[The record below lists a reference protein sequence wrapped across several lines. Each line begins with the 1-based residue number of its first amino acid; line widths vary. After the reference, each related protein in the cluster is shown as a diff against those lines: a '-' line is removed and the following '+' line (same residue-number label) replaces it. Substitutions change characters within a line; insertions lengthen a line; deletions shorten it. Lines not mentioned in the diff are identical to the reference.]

1 MAAQGSSRV
10 PQDISENVRAVLGKG
25 VKVGMK
31 KLIKVQTGS
40 KEETKVLALSQ
51 SRAFILSAKV
61 PSKLHIEA
69 EDKRNIFKPIEAED
83 AEHIIGHIGVSLKRT
98 FPDIPR
104 PLHTLLPSLLIE
116 PAERMKNVQRA
127 VDAMG
132 SKEKGPC
139 GGFSAMY
146 TCMCDF
152 HNLPVREE
160 VIWDVDT
167 IYLSQAN
174 RELCLDDFNHMDSK
188 DLGPIISALEH
199 NTWFTK
205 LSSYHTRLAEHSEQL
220 CKVMKKNTKL
230 EELVLENAGL
240 NKEFAKHMATALLSN
255 TNVALHTVSL
265 SHNHL
270 EDRGVSHLAL
280 QLMSTS
286 QSLKQLHLA
295 DNMFKAEDI
304 LSEKIAF
311 REEGHIAL
319 SGQAITMPRRKLRHD
334 GQFKANNR
342 PWNKGL
348 KFREHK
354 GTRPTYPR
362 PTEDDF
368 ALLEERDRQGNA
380 NICKRDVI
388 REERR
393 PMLLRPTPS
402 QATCGQMSPYLEDG
416 PGEDGDQVLGYRI
429 WHAGLAVQA
438 CAKAQREHDSQEGVL
453 CKELVRASSTGE
465 DAWCYLIVKVIRVR
479 IGICMFPLS
488 HTQATCGQMSPYL
501 EDGPGEDGDQ
511 VLGYRIWHAG
521 LAVQACA
528 KAQREHD
535 SQEGVLCKELVR
547 ASSTGEGKKG
557 LATSQTLVCDGC
569 GYKSAKENFYE
580 EVARDG
586 PGGRAAVPNAA
597 LQIALADNPM
607 GVTAFRE
614 MAAAMDLPVPSEASL
629 QEGANRYSDLMTAVN
644 ANDMKRWA
652 KVVKRINVLK
662 GNEADSPI
670 TGQADTRKSK
680 EPVIASASFKEFFL
694 NCQSLKHLSLSGTRL
709 PPDAVK
715 SLFLGLSGNFVL
727 RDVHVDLSSCELKK
741 TGGEML
747 ESTIANVP
755 CISSLDISD
764 NGFDEHMETMLSWIG
779 QNKAI
784 RHLNISRNFSGI
796 RPRHLPRALE
806 SVKRLIQEDNSSIDS
821 LCLADSKLKEN
832 LIPILNVLGS
842 NNSLTSLDISGNGM
856 GDFGARM
863 LSKALQINSKLR
875 NHTLQNM
882 PTPVSDASQ
891 ALRMDEAGTEEAL
904 QKIETLLLR
913 NQRPLKM
920 TSDRIYRLQ
929 QGVLITTAQQMVEQ
943 LSRKV
948 QDIRAVLKDSKSPQ
962 VQAALQES
970 DRLISDADNSK
981 QLLPLLYKQ
990 GSGAEGEGEPHPLET
1005 KLGSL
1010 TKQMQEETDR
1020 HMASSVDNVLKYGE
1034 QQCPHILQTQGLKQA
1049 LEQECQE
1056 KSKLP
1061 DKLVEEAIV
1070 NQAGTTILNKVRE
1083 NQLHIATFVSDK
1095 VIEELLESLAK
1106 NHATL
1111 QNIAQ
1116 NHVEPVY
1123 ATPSKRPPEPEKAD
1137 DSPVPQSPAAS
1148 PTETRENQ
1156 VLTPSPQLSP
1166 KIDNKRKSVVKRMQ
1180 RPMSIMGEE
1189 TIHFDLSSGSDEDQM
1204 GRQAISS
1211 VEEDLYEEIE
1221 PGAKAEEPTQPVA
1234 PSRKSRRKPEKSSS
1248 TGSTSSNDVS
1258 ELPTEGGR
1266 LEHITKGRIKAPK
1279 NAGMRRRPVPNRGVP
1294 NSVENSPEGTM
1305 DAGLD
1310 DFFEKK
1316 ALDVALSEEP
1326 AHAVNGEKS
1335 PPAASSSL
1343 QKDNSQKKKKKSMF
1357 PQFLKKSPSR
1367 AKEKS
1372 PEVNRKK
1379 SLEKSRQP
1387 AAGPQSPPPVK
1398 EERED
1403 RSSPEQTDTKPTAI
1417 QEEEEEKMEDTEK
1430 AEEQPA
1436 PEGKPRSSDAEE
1448 NSADDTAEDSEDGPA
1463 VPEPVAL
1470 RRPAG
1475 IPKGIPGISGGLLA
1489 EMKKRQEKRA
1499 TMLPPPEMSAAS
1511 SPVQDTSTSPSVSP
1525 GSIRRREEKNTAA
1538 SPSLEPKPSTSP
1550 SIPRRHNKDDGPST
1564 PTEGR
1569 APPKP
1574 AKRRSRDSAN
1584 LEPNG
1589 PSTPTDPSKS
1599 PTSPLKEDANEKN
1612 RIAPAVKPKPP
1623 ATRPKPLAKPKVPI
1637 RPKSAEV
1644 GKLLLE
1650 ESGKKPDPLE
1660 RQLPPRAAASAE
1672 KINMPKAVDVKD
1684 DTKDAPQGK
1693 AEEETKDDTSPDDDD
1708 ATDSSLSIEVPK
1720 VCVEKLED
1728 TPKTEGSG
1736 DASNV
1741 KGQEVA
1747 VPSMHQ
1753 RTASNGN
1760 PAESEDSPAA
1770 SAPAKRPSV
1779 MDRIKSFSGKDDDVP
1794 MKAKSRSLPRDLDTT
1809 AEAPEPAGIPRSQSM
1824 DSADKLKPANGEK
1837 SKKEEDLAKDDGKK
1851 ESEETQV
1858 MV

>member
-1 MAAQGSSRV
+1 MAAQGSRV
-10 PQDISENVRAVLGKG
+10 PQDISENVRGVLGKG
-25 VKVGMK
+25 VKIGMK
-31 KLIKVQTGS
+31 KLIRVQTGS

-61 PSKLHIEA
+61 PSKLESSFHYLNIQSIASLKTKQLHIEA
-69 EDKRNIFKPIEAED
+69 EDKRNIFKPIETED

-116 PAERMKNVQRA
+116 PSERMKNVQRA
-127 VDAMG
+127 VDTMG
-132 SKEKGPC
+132 TKEKGPC

-205 LSSYHTRLAEHSEQL
+205 LSSYHTRLAEHSEPL

-230 EELVLENAGL
+230 EGLVLENAGL

-255 TNVALHTVSL
+255 TNIALHTVSL

-270 EDRGVSHLAL
+270 EDRGVNAISGPICKLPRGLQHLNLTKVGMTAKGVSHLAL

-295 DNMFKAEDI
+295 DNIFRAEDI
-304 LSEKIAF
+304 LNLQGVFAQPNVLT
-311 REEGHIAL
+311 HLAL
-319 SGQAITMPRRKLRHD
+319 SGTECAIDPLF
-334 GQFKANNR
+334 GAFKRGCIQHLQHLSLARNT
-342 PWNKGL
+342 
-348 KFREHK
+348 FTHK
-354 GTRPTYPR
+354 
-362 PTEDDF
+362 
-368 ALLEERDRQGNA
+368 
-380 NICKRDVI
+380 
-388 REERR
+388 
-393 PMLLRPTPS
+393 
-402 QATCGQMSPYLEDG
+402 
-416 PGEDGDQVLGYRI
+416 
-429 WHAGLAVQA
+429 
-438 CAKAQREHDSQEGVL
+438 
-453 CKELVRASSTGE
+453 
-465 DAWCYLIVKVIRVR
+465 
-479 IGICMFPLS
+479 
-488 HTQATCGQMSPYL
+488 
-501 EDGPGEDGDQ
+501 
-511 VLGYRIWHAG
+511 
-521 LAVQACA
+521 
-528 KAQREHD
+528 
-535 SQEGVLCKELVR
+535 
-547 ASSTGEGKKG
+547 
-557 LATSQTLVCDGC
+557 
-569 GYKSAKENFYE
+569 
-580 EVARDG
+580 
-586 PGGRAAVPNAA
+586 
-597 LQIALADNPM
+597 
-607 GVTAFRE
+607 
-614 MAAAMDLPVPSEASL
+614 
-629 QEGANRYSDLMTAVN
+629 
-644 ANDMKRWA
+644 
-652 KVVKRINVLK
+652 
-662 GNEADSPI
+662 
-670 TGQADTRKSK
+670 KSK
-680 EPVIASASFKEFFL
+680 EQIFASASFKEFFL
-694 NCQSLKHLSLSGTRL
+694 TCQSLKHFSLSGTKL

-755 CISSLDISD
+755 CIASLDISD
-764 NGFDEHMETMLSWIG
+764 NGFDEHMETLLSWIG

-784 RHLNISRNFSGI
+784 RHLNISKNFSGI
-796 RPRHLPRALE
+796 RPRRLPRVLE
-806 SVKRLIQEDNSSIDS
+806 AVKRLIQEDNSSIDS

-875 NHTLQNM
+875 TIMLDKNGITARGFQDLGAALEKNHTLQNM

-891 ALRMDEAGTEEAL
+891 ALRMDESGTEEAL

-990 GSGAEGEGEPHPLET
+990 GAGLEGEHDPLET
-1005 KLGSL
+1005 KLGGL

-1020 HMASSVDNVLKYGE
+1020 LMATSVDNVLKYSE
-1034 QQCPHILQTQGLKQA
+1034 QQCPHILQIQGLKQA
-1049 LEQECQE
+1049 LEQECRD

-1061 DKLVEEAIV
+1061 DKLVEDAIV
-1070 NQAGTTILNKVRE
+1070 DQAGTTIVNKVRE

-1106 NHATL
+1106 NYTTL
-1111 QNIAQ
+1111 QNIAE
-1116 NHVEPVY
+1116 NHVELEP
-1123 ATPSKRPPEPEKAD
+1123 ASPSRRPTEPEKSE
-1137 DSPVPQSPAAS
+1137 DSPRSPVAS
-1148 PTETRENQ
+1148 PTEAKENQ
-1156 VLTPSPQLSP
+1156 VLPTSPQLSP

-1189 TIHFDLSSGSDEDQM
+1189 NVHLDLSSGSDEDQT

-1211 VEEDLYEEIE
+1211 VEEESSLYEDIDSG
-1221 PGAKAEEPTQPVA
+1221 PKAEESSQPIA
-1234 PSRKSRRKPEKSSS
+1234 PSRGRRGKPSS

-1258 ELPTEGGR
+1258 ELPTEGAR
-1266 LEHITKGRIKAPK
+1266 LEHPTKGRIKAPK
-1279 NAGMRRRPVPNRGVP
+1279 TAGMRRRPGPTRGVVP
-1294 NSVENSPEGTM
+1294 NSLENSPEGTM

-1326 AHAVNGEKS
+1326 SHAVNGEKS
-1335 PPAASSSL
+1335 PPAPGSSSL
-1343 QKDNSQKKKKKSMF
+1343 QKEDSQKKKKKSMF
-1357 PQFLKKSPSR
+1357 QFLKKSPSR

-1372 PEVNRKK
+1372 PEVARKK
-1379 SLEKSRQP
+1379 SVEKSVEKSRSPP
-1387 AAGPQSPPPVK
+1387 AATQSPPPVK
-1398 EERED
+1398 EERQEK
-1403 RSSPEQTDTKPTAI
+1403 SSPEQTDTKPTAI
-1417 QEEEEEKMEDTEK
+1417 QEEEEEEENEETEK

-1436 PEGKPRSSDAEE
+1436 PEEKPRSSDAEE
-1448 NSADDTAEDSEDGPA
+1448 NSADDTAEDSEESPA
-1463 VPEPVAL
+1463 VPEVKEPVAL

-1475 IPKGIPGISGGLLA
+1475 VPKGIPGMSGGLLA

-1499 TMLPPPEMSAAS
+1499 TMLPPPEMFQDSFLLTRSHSTSPNRSPTFSRATKSAAS
-1511 SPVQDTSTSPSVSP
+1511 SPVQDVSPSVSP
-1525 GSIRRREEKNTAA
+1525 GSIRRRDEKNTAA
-1538 SPSLEPKPSTSP
+1538 SPGAENKPTTSP
-1550 SIPRRHNKDDGPST
+1550 SIARRHNKDDGGPS
-1564 PTEGR
+1564 

-1574 AKRRSRDSAN
+1574 AKRRSRDSTN

-1599 PTSPLKEDANEKN
+1599 PTSPIKEDASEKSKTTPPVK
-1612 RIAPAVKPKPP
+1612 AKPKPP
-1623 ATRPKPLAKPKVPI
+1623 ATRPKPLAKPKVPL

-1644 GKLLLE
+1644 GKLLE
-1650 ESGKKPDPLE
+1650 ESSKKPDPLD

-1672 KINMPKAVDVKD
+1672 KINIPKAASPKEDS
-1684 DTKDAPQGK
+1684 KDAPQGK
-1693 AEEETKDDTSPDDDD
+1693 PKEDTKDQKDNTD
-1708 ATDSSLSIEVPK
+1708 ATDSNPNIEVPK
-1720 VCVEKLED
+1720 VCIEKAEDAPKTEEDIPDVKGQDITLTSTHEPSANNESED
-1728 TPKTEGSG
+1728 TP
-1736 DASNV
+1736 
-1741 KGQEVA
+1741 
-1747 VPSMHQ
+1747 
-1753 RTASNGN
+1753 
-1760 PAESEDSPAA
+1760 AA
-1770 SAPAKRPSV
+1770 NAPTKRPSV
-1779 MDRIKSFSGKDDDVP
+1779 MDRIKSFSSGKDDDVP

-1809 AEAPEPAGIPRSQSM
+1809 EVPEPMGIPRSKSM
-1824 DSADKLKPANGEK
+1824 DSADKLKPANGENNE
-1837 SKKEEDLAKDDGKK
+1837 KEEDAAKDDEKK

>member
-1 MAAQGSSRV
+1 MAGQGSRV
-10 PQDISENVRAVLGKG
+10 PQDISENVRAILGKG
-25 VKVGMK
+25 IKVGMK
-31 KLIKVQTGS
+31 KLIKLQTGS

-51 SRAFILSAKV
+51 SRAFIFSAKV
-61 PSKLHIEA
+61 PTKLESSFHYLNIQSIASLKTKQLHIEA
-69 EDKRNIFKPIEAED
+69 EDKRNVFKPIEAED

-104 PLHTLLPSLLIE
+104 PLHNLLPSLLIE
-116 PAERMKNVQRA
+116 PLERMKNVQRA
-127 VDAMG
+127 VDTMG

-205 LSSYHTRLAEHSEQL
+205 LSSYHTRLAEHSDQL
-220 CKVMKKNTKL
+220 CKVMKKNAKL

-255 TNVALHTVSL
+255 TNSALHTVSL

-270 EDRGVSHLAL
+270 EDRGVNAISGPICKLPRGLQHLNLTKVGMTAKSVSHLAL

-295 DNMFKAEDI
+295 DNMFRAEDI
-304 LSEKIAF
+304 LNLQGVFAQPNGITHLDLAGTECAIDPLFGAF
-311 REEGHIAL
+311 KRGCIQHIQYL
-319 SGQAITMPRRKLRHD
+319 SLGRNT
-334 GQFKANNR
+334 FT
-342 PWNKGL
+342 
-348 KFREHK
+348 HK
-354 GTRPTYPR
+354 
-362 PTEDDF
+362 
-368 ALLEERDRQGNA
+368 
-380 NICKRDVI
+380 
-388 REERR
+388 
-393 PMLLRPTPS
+393 
-402 QATCGQMSPYLEDG
+402 
-416 PGEDGDQVLGYRI
+416 
-429 WHAGLAVQA
+429 
-438 CAKAQREHDSQEGVL
+438 
-453 CKELVRASSTGE
+453 
-465 DAWCYLIVKVIRVR
+465 
-479 IGICMFPLS
+479 
-488 HTQATCGQMSPYL
+488 
-501 EDGPGEDGDQ
+501 
-511 VLGYRIWHAG
+511 
-521 LAVQACA
+521 
-528 KAQREHD
+528 
-535 SQEGVLCKELVR
+535 
-547 ASSTGEGKKG
+547 
-557 LATSQTLVCDGC
+557 
-569 GYKSAKENFYE
+569 
-580 EVARDG
+580 
-586 PGGRAAVPNAA
+586 
-597 LQIALADNPM
+597 
-607 GVTAFRE
+607 
-614 MAAAMDLPVPSEASL
+614 
-629 QEGANRYSDLMTAVN
+629 
-644 ANDMKRWA
+644 
-652 KVVKRINVLK
+652 
-662 GNEADSPI
+662 
-670 TGQADTRKSK
+670 KSK

-694 NCQSLKHLSLSGTRL
+694 NCQSLKHVSLSGTKL

-755 CISSLDISD
+755 CIATLDISD

-784 RHLNISRNFSGI
+784 RYLNISKNFSGI
-796 RPRHLPRALE
+796 RPRHLPKVLE
-806 SVKRLIQEDNSSIDS
+806 AVKKLIQEDNSSIDS

-875 NHTLQNM
+875 TIMLDKNGITTRGFQDLGAALEKNHTLQNM

-990 GSGAEGEGEPHPLET
+990 GAGTEGEQHPLET

-1020 HMASSVDNVLKYGE
+1020 HMASSVDNVLKYGQ

-1049 LEQECQE
+1049 LEQECRD

-1061 DKLVEEAIV
+1061 DKLVEDAIV
-1070 NQAGTTILNKVRE
+1070 NQAGTTIVNKVRE
-1083 NQLHIATFVSDK
+1083 SELHIATFVSDK

-1116 NHVEPVY
+1116 NHVEPEP
-1123 ATPSKRPPEPEKAD
+1123 ASPSHRPAEVEKPEE
-1137 DSPVPQSPAAS
+1137 SPQSPTAS
-1148 PTETRENQ
+1148 PPDAKLNQ
-1156 VLTPSPQLSP
+1156 VQTPSPQLSP
-1166 KIDNKRKSVVKRMQ
+1166 KIDNKRRSVVQRMQ

-1189 TIHFDLSSGSDEDQM
+1189 NVKLDLSSGSDEDQS
-1204 GRQAISS
+1204 GRQTISS
-1211 VEEDLYEEIE
+1211 VEEEPMYEDIDSG
-1221 PGAKAEEPTQPVA
+1221 PKAEESTQPVA

-1248 TGSTSSNDVS
+1248 TGSSSSNDVS
-1258 ELPTEGGR
+1258 ELPTEGAR
-1266 LEHITKGRIKAPK
+1266 LEHLTKGRIKAPK
-1279 NAGMRRRPVPNRGVP
+1279 TAGVRRRPVPNRGVP

-1316 ALDVALSEEP
+1316 ALDVVLSEET
-1326 AHAVNGEKS
+1326 HAVNGENLSPRS
-1335 PPAASSSL
+1335 PPAAGPSSL
-1343 QKDNSQKKKKKSMF
+1343 QKEESQRKKKKSMF
-1357 PQFLKKSPSR
+1357 SQLFQKSPGRS
-1367 AKEKS
+1367 KEKS
-1372 PEVNRKK
+1372 PEVAQKK
-1379 SLEKSRQP
+1379 SVEKTRHPP
-1387 AAGPQSPPPVK
+1387 AATPSPPPVK
-1398 EERED
+1398 EEREE
-1403 RSSPEQTDTKPTAI
+1403 RSSPEQTETKPTAI
-1417 QEEEEEKMEDTEK
+1417 QEEEEEVEDTEK
-1430 AEEQPA
+1430 AEEQPT
-1436 PEGKPRSSDAEE
+1436 PEEKPRSSDAEE
-1448 NSADDTAEDSEDGPA
+1448 NPADDTPEDTEETPA
-1463 VPEPVAL
+1463 MKEPVAL

-1475 IPKGIPGISGGLLA
+1475 VPKGFPGMSGGLLA
-1489 EMKKRQEKRA
+1489 EMKKKQEKRA
-1499 TMLPPPEMSAAS
+1499 TMLPPPEMSA
-1511 SPVQDTSTSPSVSP
+1511 SPVQDSSTSPSVSP
-1525 GSIRRREEKNTAA
+1525 GSIRRREEKTTAA
-1538 SPSLEPKPSTSP
+1538 SPSLENKPAISP
-1550 SIPRRHNKDDGPST
+1550 SMLRRHNKDDSPAASA
-1564 PTEGR
+1564 EGL
-1569 APPKP
+1569 PPKP
-1574 AKRRSRDSAN
+1574 AKRRSRDSAV

-1589 PSTPTDPSKS
+1589 PNKTTDPSKS
-1599 PTSPLKEDANEKN
+1599 PTSPIKEDTSERNK
-1612 RIAPAVKPKPP
+1612 ISPAVKAKPKPP
-1623 ATRPKPLAKPKVPI
+1623 ATRPKPLAKPKVPV
-1637 RPKSAEV
+1637 RPKSAE
-1644 GKLLLE
+1644 
-1650 ESGKKPDPLE
+1650 
-1660 RQLPPRAAASAE
+1660 AE
-1672 KINMPKAVDVKD
+1672 V
-1684 DTKDAPQGK
+1684 
-1693 AEEETKDDTSPDDDD
+1693 
-1708 ATDSSLSIEVPK
+1708 
-1720 VCVEKLED
+1720 
-1728 TPKTEGSG
+1728 
-1736 DASNV
+1736 
-1741 KGQEVA
+1741 
-1747 VPSMHQ
+1747 
-1753 RTASNGN
+1753 
-1760 PAESEDSPAA
+1760 
-1770 SAPAKRPSV
+1770 
-1779 MDRIKSFSGKDDDVP
+1779 
-1794 MKAKSRSLPRDLDTT
+1794 
-1809 AEAPEPAGIPRSQSM
+1809 PEPAAIPRSQSM

-1837 SKKEEDLAKDDGKK
+1837 SEKEEETAKDDVQK

>member
-1 MAAQGSSRV
+1 MAAQGSRV
-10 PQDISENVRAVLGKG
+10 PQDISENVRGVLGKG
-25 VKVGMK
+25 VKIGMK
-31 KLIKVQTGS
+31 KLIRVQTGS

-61 PSKLHIEA
+61 PSKLESSFHYLNIQSIASLKTKQLHIEA
-69 EDKRNIFKPIEAED
+69 EDKRNIFKPIETED

-116 PAERMKNVQRA
+116 PSERMKNVQRA
-127 VDAMG
+127 VDTMG
-132 SKEKGPC
+132 TKEKGPC

-205 LSSYHTRLAEHSEQL
+205 LSSYHTRLAEHSEPL

-230 EELVLENAGL
+230 EGLVLENAGL

-255 TNVALHTVSL
+255 TNIALHTVSL

-270 EDRGVSHLAL
+270 EDRGVNAISGPICKLPRGLQHLNLTKVGMTAKGVSHLAL

-295 DNMFKAEDI
+295 DNIFRAEDI
-304 LSEKIAF
+304 LNLQGVFAQPNVLT
-311 REEGHIAL
+311 HLAL
-319 SGQAITMPRRKLRHD
+319 SGTECAIDPLF
-334 GQFKANNR
+334 GAFKRGCIQHLQHLSLARNT
-342 PWNKGL
+342 
-348 KFREHK
+348 FTHK
-354 GTRPTYPR
+354 
-362 PTEDDF
+362 
-368 ALLEERDRQGNA
+368 
-380 NICKRDVI
+380 
-388 REERR
+388 
-393 PMLLRPTPS
+393 
-402 QATCGQMSPYLEDG
+402 
-416 PGEDGDQVLGYRI
+416 
-429 WHAGLAVQA
+429 
-438 CAKAQREHDSQEGVL
+438 
-453 CKELVRASSTGE
+453 
-465 DAWCYLIVKVIRVR
+465 
-479 IGICMFPLS
+479 
-488 HTQATCGQMSPYL
+488 
-501 EDGPGEDGDQ
+501 
-511 VLGYRIWHAG
+511 
-521 LAVQACA
+521 
-528 KAQREHD
+528 
-535 SQEGVLCKELVR
+535 
-547 ASSTGEGKKG
+547 
-557 LATSQTLVCDGC
+557 
-569 GYKSAKENFYE
+569 
-580 EVARDG
+580 
-586 PGGRAAVPNAA
+586 
-597 LQIALADNPM
+597 
-607 GVTAFRE
+607 
-614 MAAAMDLPVPSEASL
+614 
-629 QEGANRYSDLMTAVN
+629 
-644 ANDMKRWA
+644 
-652 KVVKRINVLK
+652 
-662 GNEADSPI
+662 
-670 TGQADTRKSK
+670 KSK
-680 EPVIASASFKEFFL
+680 EQIFASASFKEFFL
-694 NCQSLKHLSLSGTRL
+694 TCQSLKHFSLSGTKL

-755 CISSLDISD
+755 CIASLDISD
-764 NGFDEHMETMLSWIG
+764 NGFDEHMETLLSWIG

-784 RHLNISRNFSGI
+784 RHLNISKNFSGI
-796 RPRHLPRALE
+796 RPRRLPRVLE
-806 SVKRLIQEDNSSIDS
+806 AVKRLIQEDNSSIDS

-875 NHTLQNM
+875 TIMLDKNGITARGFQDLGAALEKNHTLQNM

-891 ALRMDEAGTEEAL
+891 ALRMDESGTEEAL

-990 GSGAEGEGEPHPLET
+990 GAGLEGEHDPLET
-1005 KLGSL
+1005 KLGGL

-1020 HMASSVDNVLKYGE
+1020 LMATSVDNVLKYSE
-1034 QQCPHILQTQGLKQA
+1034 QQCPHILQIQGLKQA
-1049 LEQECQE
+1049 LEQECRD

-1061 DKLVEEAIV
+1061 DKLVEDAIV
-1070 NQAGTTILNKVRE
+1070 DQAGTTIVNKVRE

-1106 NHATL
+1106 NYTTL
-1111 QNIAQ
+1111 QNIAE
-1116 NHVEPVY
+1116 NHVELEP
-1123 ATPSKRPPEPEKAD
+1123 ASPSRRPTEPEKSE
-1137 DSPVPQSPAAS
+1137 DSPRSPVAS
-1148 PTETRENQ
+1148 PTEAKEN
-1156 VLTPSPQLSP
+1156 QLSP

-1189 TIHFDLSSGSDEDQM
+1189 NVHLDLSSGSDEDQT

-1211 VEEDLYEEIE
+1211 VEEESSLYEDIDSG
-1221 PGAKAEEPTQPVA
+1221 PKAEESSQPIA
-1234 PSRKSRRKPEKSSS
+1234 PSRGRRGKPSS

-1258 ELPTEGGR
+1258 ELPTEGAR
-1266 LEHITKGRIKAPK
+1266 LEHPTKGRIKAPK
-1279 NAGMRRRPVPNRGVP
+1279 TAGMRRRPGPTRGVVP
-1294 NSVENSPEGTM
+1294 NSLENSPEGTM

-1326 AHAVNGEKS
+1326 SHAVNGEKS
-1335 PPAASSSL
+1335 PPAPGSSSL
-1343 QKDNSQKKKKKSMF
+1343 QKEDSQKKKKKSMF
-1357 PQFLKKSPSR
+1357 QFLKKSPSR

-1372 PEVNRKK
+1372 PEVARKK
-1379 SLEKSRQP
+1379 SVEKSVEKSRSPP
-1387 AAGPQSPPPVK
+1387 AATQSPPPVK
-1398 EERED
+1398 EERQEK
-1403 RSSPEQTDTKPTAI
+1403 SSPEQTDTKPTAI
-1417 QEEEEEKMEDTEK
+1417 QEEEEEEENEETEK

-1436 PEGKPRSSDAEE
+1436 PEEKPRSSDAEE
-1448 NSADDTAEDSEDGPA
+1448 NSADDTAEDSEESPA
-1463 VPEPVAL
+1463 VPEVKEPVAL

-1475 IPKGIPGISGGLLA
+1475 VPKGIPGMSGGLLA

-1511 SPVQDTSTSPSVSP
+1511 SPVQDVSPSVSP
-1525 GSIRRREEKNTAA
+1525 GSIRRRDEKNTAA
-1538 SPSLEPKPSTSP
+1538 SPGAENKPTTSP
-1550 SIPRRHNKDDGPST
+1550 SIARRHNKDDGGPS
-1564 PTEGR
+1564 

-1574 AKRRSRDSAN
+1574 AKRRSRDSTN

-1599 PTSPLKEDANEKN
+1599 PTSPIKEDASEKSKTTPPVK
-1612 RIAPAVKPKPP
+1612 AKPKPP
-1623 ATRPKPLAKPKVPI
+1623 ATRPKPLAKPKVPL
-1637 RPKSAEV
+1637 RPKSAE
-1644 GKLLLE
+1644 
-1650 ESGKKPDPLE
+1650 ES
-1660 RQLPPRAAASAE
+1660 
-1672 KINMPKAVDVKD
+1672 
-1684 DTKDAPQGK
+1684 
-1693 AEEETKDDTSPDDDD
+1693 
-1708 ATDSSLSIEVPK
+1708 
-1720 VCVEKLED
+1720 ED
-1728 TPKTEGSG
+1728 TP
-1736 DASNV
+1736 
-1741 KGQEVA
+1741 
-1747 VPSMHQ
+1747 
-1753 RTASNGN
+1753 
-1760 PAESEDSPAA
+1760 AA
-1770 SAPAKRPSV
+1770 NAPTKRPSV
-1779 MDRIKSFSGKDDDVP
+1779 MDRIKSFSSGKDDDVP

-1809 AEAPEPAGIPRSQSM
+1809 AEVPEPMGIPRSKSM
-1824 DSADKLKPANGEK
+1824 DSADKLKPANGENNE
-1837 SKKEEDLAKDDGKK
+1837 KEEDAAKDDEKK

>member
-1 MAAQGSSRV
+1 MAAQGSRV
-10 PQDISENVRAVLGKG
+10 PQDISENVRGVLGKG
-25 VKVGMK
+25 VKIGMK
-31 KLIKVQTGS
+31 KLIRVQTGS

-61 PSKLHIEA
+61 PSKLESSFHYLNIQSIASLKTKQLHIEA
-69 EDKRNIFKPIEAED
+69 EDKRNIFKPIETED

-116 PAERMKNVQRA
+116 PSERMKNVQRA
-127 VDAMG
+127 VDTMG
-132 SKEKGPC
+132 TKEKGPC

-205 LSSYHTRLAEHSEQL
+205 LSSYHTRLAEHSEPL

-255 TNVALHTVSL
+255 TNIALHTVSL

-270 EDRGVSHLAL
+270 EDRGVNAISGPICKLPRGLQHLNLTKVGMTAKGVSHLAL

-295 DNMFKAEDI
+295 DNIFRAEDI
-304 LSEKIAF
+304 LNLQGVFAQPNVLT
-311 REEGHIAL
+311 HLAL
-319 SGQAITMPRRKLRHD
+319 SGTECAIDPLF
-334 GQFKANNR
+334 GAFKRGCIQHLQHLSLARNT
-342 PWNKGL
+342 
-348 KFREHK
+348 FTHK
-354 GTRPTYPR
+354 
-362 PTEDDF
+362 
-368 ALLEERDRQGNA
+368 
-380 NICKRDVI
+380 
-388 REERR
+388 
-393 PMLLRPTPS
+393 
-402 QATCGQMSPYLEDG
+402 
-416 PGEDGDQVLGYRI
+416 
-429 WHAGLAVQA
+429 
-438 CAKAQREHDSQEGVL
+438 
-453 CKELVRASSTGE
+453 
-465 DAWCYLIVKVIRVR
+465 
-479 IGICMFPLS
+479 
-488 HTQATCGQMSPYL
+488 
-501 EDGPGEDGDQ
+501 
-511 VLGYRIWHAG
+511 
-521 LAVQACA
+521 
-528 KAQREHD
+528 
-535 SQEGVLCKELVR
+535 
-547 ASSTGEGKKG
+547 
-557 LATSQTLVCDGC
+557 
-569 GYKSAKENFYE
+569 
-580 EVARDG
+580 
-586 PGGRAAVPNAA
+586 
-597 LQIALADNPM
+597 
-607 GVTAFRE
+607 
-614 MAAAMDLPVPSEASL
+614 
-629 QEGANRYSDLMTAVN
+629 
-644 ANDMKRWA
+644 
-652 KVVKRINVLK
+652 
-662 GNEADSPI
+662 
-670 TGQADTRKSK
+670 KSK
-680 EPVIASASFKEFFL
+680 EQIFASASFKEFFL
-694 NCQSLKHLSLSGTRL
+694 TCQSLKHFSLSGTKL

-715 SLFLGLSGNFVL
+715 SMFLGLSGNFVL

-755 CISSLDISD
+755 CIASLDISD
-764 NGFDEHMETMLSWIG
+764 NGFDEHMETLLSWIG

-784 RHLNISRNFSGI
+784 RHLNISKNFSGI
-796 RPRHLPRALE
+796 RPRRLPRVLE
-806 SVKRLIQEDNSSIDS
+806 AVKRLIQEDNSSIDS

-875 NHTLQNM
+875 TIMLDKNGITARGFQDLGAALEKNHTLQNM
-882 PTPVSDASQ
+882 PTPVSDASH
-891 ALRMDEAGTEEAL
+891 ALRMDETGTEEAL

-929 QGVLITTAQQMVEQ
+929 QGVLITTAQQVLTLTTVVMIVTLPFCAVYFSTRLLYILLPCTQWTQGLMVEQ

-990 GSGAEGEGEPHPLET
+990 GAGLEGEHDPLET
-1005 KLGSL
+1005 KLGGL

-1020 HMASSVDNVLKYGE
+1020 LMATSVDNVLKYSE
-1034 QQCPHILQTQGLKQA
+1034 QQCPHILQIQGLKQA
-1049 LEQECQE
+1049 LEQECRD

-1061 DKLVEEAIV
+1061 DKLVEDAIV
-1070 NQAGTTILNKVRE
+1070 DQAGTTIVNKVRE

-1106 NHATL
+1106 NYTTL
-1111 QNIAQ
+1111 STQFREQRKQEAQGRSSSKQNIAE
-1116 NHVEPVY
+1116 NHVEPEP
-1123 ATPSKRPPEPEKAD
+1123 ASLSHRPAEPEKSED
-1137 DSPVPQSPAAS
+1137 SLRSPVAS
-1148 PTETRENQ
+1148 PTDAKEN
-1156 VLTPSPQLSP
+1156 QLSP

-1189 TIHFDLSSGSDEDQM
+1189 NVHLDLSSGSDEDQT

-1211 VEEDLYEEIE
+1211 VEEELYEDIDSG
-1221 PGAKAEEPTQPVA
+1221 PKAEESSQPIA
-1234 PSRKSRRKPEKSSS
+1234 PRRKSKVRHEKPSS

-1258 ELPTEGGR
+1258 ELPTEGAR
-1266 LEHITKGRIKAPK
+1266 LEHPTKGRIKAPK
-1279 NAGMRRRPVPNRGVP
+1279 TAGMRRRPGPTRGVVP

-1326 AHAVNGEKS
+1326 SHAVNGEKS
-1335 PPAASSSL
+1335 PPAPGSSSL
-1343 QKDNSQKKKKKSMF
+1343 QKEDSQKKKKKSMF
-1357 PQFLKKSPSR
+1357 QFLKKSPSR

-1372 PEVNRKK
+1372 PEVARKK
-1379 SLEKSRQP
+1379 SVEKSMEKSRSPP
-1387 AAGPQSPPPVK
+1387 AAIQSPPPVK
-1398 EERED
+1398 EEREEK
-1403 RSSPEQTDTKPTAI
+1403 SSPEQTDTKPTAI
-1417 QEEEEEKMEDTEK
+1417 QEEEEEENEYTEK

-1436 PEGKPRSSDAEE
+1436 PEEKPRSSDAEE
-1448 NSADDTAEDSEDGPA
+1448 NSADDTAEDSEESPA
-1463 VPEPVAL
+1463 APEVKEPVAL

-1475 IPKGIPGISGGLLA
+1475 VPKGIPGMSGGLLA

-1499 TMLPPPEMSAAS
+1499 TMLPPPEMFQDSFLLTRSHSTSPNRSPTFSRATKSAAS
-1511 SPVQDTSTSPSVSP
+1511 SPVQDVSPSVSP
-1525 GSIRRREEKNTAA
+1525 GSIRRRDEKNSAV
-1538 SPSLEPKPSTSP
+1538 SPGAENKPTTSP
-1550 SIPRRHNKDDGPST
+1550 SIARRQNKDDSGPS
-1564 PTEGR
+1564 

-1574 AKRRSRDSAN
+1574 AKRRSRDSTN

-1599 PTSPLKEDANEKN
+1599 PTSPIKEDASEKTKTTPPVK
-1612 RIAPAVKPKPP
+1612 AKPKPP
-1623 ATRPKPLAKPKVPI
+1623 ATRPKPLAKPKVPL

-1644 GKLLLE
+1644 GKLLE
-1650 ESGKKPDPLE
+1650 ESSKKPDPLE

-1672 KINMPKAVDVKD
+1672 KINIPKAASLKEDS
-1684 DTKDAPQGK
+1684 KDAPQEK
-1693 AEEETKDDTSPDDDD
+1693 PKEDTKEQKDNTD
-1708 ATDSSLSIEVPK
+1708 ATDSSPNIEVPK
-1720 VCVEKLED
+1720 VCIEKAEDAPKTEEDIPDVKGQDITQTSTHEPTENNGNPTESED
-1728 TPKTEGSG
+1728 TP
-1736 DASNV
+1736 
-1741 KGQEVA
+1741 
-1747 VPSMHQ
+1747 
-1753 RTASNGN
+1753 
-1760 PAESEDSPAA
+1760 AA
-1770 SAPAKRPSV
+1770 NAPTKRPSV
-1779 MDRIKSFSGKDDDVP
+1779 MDRIKSFSSGKDDDVP

-1809 AEAPEPAGIPRSQSM
+1809 AEVPEPMGIPRSQSM
-1824 DSADKLKPANGEK
+1824 DSADKLKPANGENNE
-1837 SKKEEDLAKDDGKK
+1837 KEEEAAKDNEKK

>member
-1 MAAQGSSRV
+1 MAAQGSSRI

-31 KLIKVQTGS
+31 KLIKLQTGS

-61 PSKLHIEA
+61 PSKLESSFHYLNIQSIASLKTKQLHIEA

-255 TNVALHTVSL
+255 TNIALHTVSL

-270 EDRGVSHLAL
+270 EDRGVNAISGPICKLPRGLQHLNLTKVGMTAKGVSHLAL

-304 LSEKIAF
+304 LNLQGVFAQPNVLTHLS
-311 REEGHIAL
+311 L
-319 SGQAITMPRRKLRHD
+319 SGTECAIDPLF
-334 GQFKANNR
+334 GAFKRGCIQHLQHLSLARNT
-342 PWNKGL
+342 
-348 KFREHK
+348 FTHK
-354 GTRPTYPR
+354 
-362 PTEDDF
+362 
-368 ALLEERDRQGNA
+368 
-380 NICKRDVI
+380 
-388 REERR
+388 
-393 PMLLRPTPS
+393 
-402 QATCGQMSPYLEDG
+402 
-416 PGEDGDQVLGYRI
+416 
-429 WHAGLAVQA
+429 
-438 CAKAQREHDSQEGVL
+438 
-453 CKELVRASSTGE
+453 
-465 DAWCYLIVKVIRVR
+465 
-479 IGICMFPLS
+479 
-488 HTQATCGQMSPYL
+488 
-501 EDGPGEDGDQ
+501 
-511 VLGYRIWHAG
+511 
-521 LAVQACA
+521 
-528 KAQREHD
+528 
-535 SQEGVLCKELVR
+535 
-547 ASSTGEGKKG
+547 
-557 LATSQTLVCDGC
+557 
-569 GYKSAKENFYE
+569 
-580 EVARDG
+580 
-586 PGGRAAVPNAA
+586 
-597 LQIALADNPM
+597 
-607 GVTAFRE
+607 
-614 MAAAMDLPVPSEASL
+614 
-629 QEGANRYSDLMTAVN
+629 
-644 ANDMKRWA
+644 
-652 KVVKRINVLK
+652 
-662 GNEADSPI
+662 
-670 TGQADTRKSK
+670 KSK

-694 NCQSLKHLSLSGTRL
+694 NCQSLKHVSLSGTRL

-796 RPRHLPRALE
+796 RPRHLPRVLE
-806 SVKRLIQEDNSSIDS
+806 AVKRLIQEDNSSIDS

-875 NHTLQNM
+875 TVMLDKNGITARGFQDLGAALEKNHTLQNM

-1056 KSKLP
+1056 KSRLP

-1083 NQLHIATFVSDK
+1083 YQLHIATFVSDK

-1111 QNIAQ
+1111 SAQFREQRKQEAQGRSSSKQNIAQ

-1123 ATPSKRPPEPEKAD
+1123 ATPSKRPTEPEKAD

-1189 TIHFDLSSGSDEDQM
+1189 TIHFDLSSGSDEDQI

-1211 VEEDLYEEIE
+1211 VEEDPYEEIE

-1234 PSRKSRRKPEKSSS
+1234 PSRRSRRKPEKSSS

-1379 SLEKSRQP
+1379 SLEKIRQP
-1387 AAGPQSPPPVK
+1387 PAAAPQSPPPVK
-1398 EERED
+1398 EEREE
-1403 RSSPEQTDTKPTAI
+1403 RSSPEQADTKPTVI

-1430 AEEQPA
+1430 AEEQP
-1436 PEGKPRSSDAEE
+1436 EEKPRSLEAEE
-1448 NSADDTAEDSEDGPA
+1448 NSADDTAEDSEDSPA
-1463 VPEPVAL
+1463 VPGVKEPVAL

-1475 IPKGIPGISGGLLA
+1475 IPKGIPGMSGGLLA

-1499 TMLPPPEMSAAS
+1499 TMLPPPEMFQDSNLLSRSQSISPNRSPTFPRAGKSAAS

-1525 GSIRRREEKNTAA
+1525 GSIRRREETNTAA
-1538 SPSLEPKPSTSP
+1538 SPSLEPKQSTSP
-1550 SIPRRHNKDDGPST
+1550 SIPRRHKDDGPST

-1599 PTSPLKEDANEKN
+1599 PTSPLKEDANDKN
-1612 RIAPAVKPKPP
+1612 RVVPAVKPKPP

-1684 DTKDAPQGK
+1684 DSKDAPQGK
-1693 AEEETKDDTSPDDDD
+1693 PEEDTKKEEDDT
-1708 ATDSSLSIEVPK
+1708 DSNPKIEVPK
-1720 VCVEKLED
+1720 VCVEKAED
-1728 TPKTEGSG
+1728 VPKTDSEGLG
-1736 DASNV
+1736 DTADV
-1741 KGQEVA
+1741 KGQEVS

-1770 SAPAKRPSV
+1770 NAPAKRPSV

-1809 AEAPEPAGIPRSQSM
+1809 EAPEPVGIPRSQSM

-1837 SKKEEDLAKDDGKK
+1837 NEKEEDAAKDDGKK

>member
-1 MAAQGSSRV
+1 MAAQGSRV
-10 PQDISENVRAVLGKG
+10 PQDISENVRGVLGKG
-25 VKVGMK
+25 VKIGMK
-31 KLIKVQTGS
+31 KLIRVQTGS

-61 PSKLHIEA
+61 PSKLESSFHYLNIQSIASLKTKQLHIEA
-69 EDKRNIFKPIEAED
+69 EDKRNIFKPIETED

-116 PAERMKNVQRA
+116 PSERMKNVQRA
-127 VDAMG
+127 VDTMG
-132 SKEKGPC
+132 TKEKGPC

-205 LSSYHTRLAEHSEQL
+205 LSSYHTRLAEHSEPL

-230 EELVLENAGL
+230 EGLVLENAGL

-255 TNVALHTVSL
+255 TNIALHTVSL

-270 EDRGVSHLAL
+270 EDRGVNAISGPICKLPRGLQHLNLTKVGMTAKGVSHLAL

-295 DNMFKAEDI
+295 DNIFRAEDI
-304 LSEKIAF
+304 LNLQGVFAQPNVLT
-311 REEGHIAL
+311 HLAL
-319 SGQAITMPRRKLRHD
+319 SGTECAIDPLF
-334 GQFKANNR
+334 GAFKRGCIQHLQHLSLARNT
-342 PWNKGL
+342 
-348 KFREHK
+348 FTHK
-354 GTRPTYPR
+354 
-362 PTEDDF
+362 
-368 ALLEERDRQGNA
+368 
-380 NICKRDVI
+380 
-388 REERR
+388 
-393 PMLLRPTPS
+393 
-402 QATCGQMSPYLEDG
+402 
-416 PGEDGDQVLGYRI
+416 
-429 WHAGLAVQA
+429 
-438 CAKAQREHDSQEGVL
+438 
-453 CKELVRASSTGE
+453 
-465 DAWCYLIVKVIRVR
+465 
-479 IGICMFPLS
+479 
-488 HTQATCGQMSPYL
+488 
-501 EDGPGEDGDQ
+501 
-511 VLGYRIWHAG
+511 
-521 LAVQACA
+521 
-528 KAQREHD
+528 
-535 SQEGVLCKELVR
+535 
-547 ASSTGEGKKG
+547 
-557 LATSQTLVCDGC
+557 
-569 GYKSAKENFYE
+569 
-580 EVARDG
+580 
-586 PGGRAAVPNAA
+586 
-597 LQIALADNPM
+597 
-607 GVTAFRE
+607 
-614 MAAAMDLPVPSEASL
+614 
-629 QEGANRYSDLMTAVN
+629 
-644 ANDMKRWA
+644 
-652 KVVKRINVLK
+652 
-662 GNEADSPI
+662 
-670 TGQADTRKSK
+670 KSK
-680 EPVIASASFKEFFL
+680 EQIFASASFKEFFL
-694 NCQSLKHLSLSGTRL
+694 TCQSLKHFSLSGTKL

-755 CISSLDISD
+755 CIASLDISD
-764 NGFDEHMETMLSWIG
+764 NGFDEHMETLLSWIG

-784 RHLNISRNFSGI
+784 RHLNISKNFSGI
-796 RPRHLPRALE
+796 RPRRLPRVLE
-806 SVKRLIQEDNSSIDS
+806 AVKRLIQEDNSSIDS

-875 NHTLQNM
+875 TIMLDKNGITARGFQDLGAALEKNHTLQNM

-891 ALRMDEAGTEEAL
+891 ALRMDESGTEEAL

-990 GSGAEGEGEPHPLET
+990 GAGLEGEHDPLET
-1005 KLGSL
+1005 KLGGL

-1020 HMASSVDNVLKYGE
+1020 LMATSVDNVLKYSE
-1034 QQCPHILQTQGLKQA
+1034 QQCPHILQIQGLKQA
-1049 LEQECQE
+1049 LEQECRD

-1061 DKLVEEAIV
+1061 DKLVEDAIV
-1070 NQAGTTILNKVRE
+1070 DQAGTTIVNKVRE

-1106 NHATL
+1106 NYTTL
-1111 QNIAQ
+1111 QNIAE
-1116 NHVEPVY
+1116 NHVELEP
-1123 ATPSKRPPEPEKAD
+1123 ASPSRRPTEPEKSE
-1137 DSPVPQSPAAS
+1137 DSPRSPVAS
-1148 PTETRENQ
+1148 PTEAKEN
-1156 VLTPSPQLSP
+1156 QLSP

-1189 TIHFDLSSGSDEDQM
+1189 NVHLDLSSGSDEDQT

-1211 VEEDLYEEIE
+1211 VEEESSLYEDIDSG
-1221 PGAKAEEPTQPVA
+1221 PKAEESSQPIA
-1234 PSRKSRRKPEKSSS
+1234 PSRGRRGKPSS

-1258 ELPTEGGR
+1258 ELPTEGAR
-1266 LEHITKGRIKAPK
+1266 LEHPTKGRIKAPK
-1279 NAGMRRRPVPNRGVP
+1279 TAGMRRRPGPTRGVVP
-1294 NSVENSPEGTM
+1294 NSLENSPEGTM

-1326 AHAVNGEKS
+1326 SHAVNGEKS
-1335 PPAASSSL
+1335 PPAPGSSSL
-1343 QKDNSQKKKKKSMF
+1343 QKEDSQKKKKKSMF
-1357 PQFLKKSPSR
+1357 QFLKKSPSR

-1372 PEVNRKK
+1372 PEVARKK
-1379 SLEKSRQP
+1379 SVEKSVEKSRSPP
-1387 AAGPQSPPPVK
+1387 AATQSPPPVK
-1398 EERED
+1398 EERQEK
-1403 RSSPEQTDTKPTAI
+1403 SSPEQTDTKPTAI
-1417 QEEEEEKMEDTEK
+1417 QEEEEEEENEETEK

-1436 PEGKPRSSDAEE
+1436 PEEKPRSSDAEE
-1448 NSADDTAEDSEDGPA
+1448 NSADDTAEDSEESPA
-1463 VPEPVAL
+1463 VPEVKEPVAL

-1475 IPKGIPGISGGLLA
+1475 VPKGIPGMSGGLLA

-1511 SPVQDTSTSPSVSP
+1511 SPVQDVSPSVSP
-1525 GSIRRREEKNTAA
+1525 GSIRRRDEKNTAA
-1538 SPSLEPKPSTSP
+1538 SPGAENKPTTSP
-1550 SIPRRHNKDDGPST
+1550 SIARRHNKDDGGPS
-1564 PTEGR
+1564 

-1574 AKRRSRDSAN
+1574 AKRRSRDSTN

-1599 PTSPLKEDANEKN
+1599 PTSPIKEDASEKSKTTPPVK
-1612 RIAPAVKPKPP
+1612 AKPKPP
-1623 ATRPKPLAKPKVPI
+1623 ATRPKPLAKPKVPL
-1637 RPKSAEV
+1637 RPKSAE
-1644 GKLLLE
+1644 
-1650 ESGKKPDPLE
+1650 
-1660 RQLPPRAAASAE
+1660 
-1672 KINMPKAVDVKD
+1672 
-1684 DTKDAPQGK
+1684 
-1693 AEEETKDDTSPDDDD
+1693 
-1708 ATDSSLSIEVPK
+1708 EVP
-1720 VCVEKLED
+1720 E
-1728 TPKTEGSG
+1728 
-1736 DASNV
+1736 
-1741 KGQEVA
+1741 
-1747 VPSMHQ
+1747 
-1753 RTASNGN
+1753 
-1760 PAESEDSPAA
+1760 
-1770 SAPAKRPSV
+1770 
-1779 MDRIKSFSGKDDDVP
+1779 P
-1794 MKAKSRSLPRDLDTT
+1794 M
-1809 AEAPEPAGIPRSQSM
+1809 GIPRSKSM
-1824 DSADKLKPANGEK
+1824 DSADKLKPANGENNE
-1837 SKKEEDLAKDDGKK
+1837 KEEDAAKDDEKK

>member
-1 MAAQGSSRV
+1 MAGQGSRV
-10 PQDISENVRAVLGKG
+10 PQDISENVRAILGKG
-25 VKVGMK
+25 IKVGMK
-31 KLIKVQTGS
+31 KLIKLQTGS

-51 SRAFILSAKV
+51 SRAFIFSAKV
-61 PSKLHIEA
+61 PTKLESSFHYLNIQSIASLKTKQLHIEA
-69 EDKRNIFKPIEAED
+69 EDKRNVFKPIEAED

-104 PLHTLLPSLLIE
+104 PLHNLLPSLLIE
-116 PAERMKNVQRA
+116 PLERMKNVQRA
-127 VDAMG
+127 VDTMG

-205 LSSYHTRLAEHSEQL
+205 LSSYHTRLAEHSDQL
-220 CKVMKKNTKL
+220 CKVMKKNAKL

-255 TNVALHTVSL
+255 TNSALHTVSL

-270 EDRGVSHLAL
+270 EDRGVNAISGPICKLPRGLQHLNLTKVGMTAKGVSHLAL

-295 DNMFKAEDI
+295 DNMFRAEDI
-304 LSEKIAF
+304 LNLQGVFAQPNGITHLDLAGTECAIDPLFGAF
-311 REEGHIAL
+311 KRGCIQHIQYL
-319 SGQAITMPRRKLRHD
+319 SLGRNT
-334 GQFKANNR
+334 FT
-342 PWNKGL
+342 
-348 KFREHK
+348 HK
-354 GTRPTYPR
+354 
-362 PTEDDF
+362 
-368 ALLEERDRQGNA
+368 
-380 NICKRDVI
+380 
-388 REERR
+388 
-393 PMLLRPTPS
+393 
-402 QATCGQMSPYLEDG
+402 
-416 PGEDGDQVLGYRI
+416 
-429 WHAGLAVQA
+429 
-438 CAKAQREHDSQEGVL
+438 
-453 CKELVRASSTGE
+453 
-465 DAWCYLIVKVIRVR
+465 
-479 IGICMFPLS
+479 
-488 HTQATCGQMSPYL
+488 
-501 EDGPGEDGDQ
+501 
-511 VLGYRIWHAG
+511 
-521 LAVQACA
+521 
-528 KAQREHD
+528 
-535 SQEGVLCKELVR
+535 
-547 ASSTGEGKKG
+547 
-557 LATSQTLVCDGC
+557 
-569 GYKSAKENFYE
+569 
-580 EVARDG
+580 
-586 PGGRAAVPNAA
+586 
-597 LQIALADNPM
+597 
-607 GVTAFRE
+607 
-614 MAAAMDLPVPSEASL
+614 
-629 QEGANRYSDLMTAVN
+629 
-644 ANDMKRWA
+644 
-652 KVVKRINVLK
+652 
-662 GNEADSPI
+662 
-670 TGQADTRKSK
+670 KSK

-694 NCQSLKHLSLSGTRL
+694 NCQSLKHVSLSGTKL

-727 RDVHVDLSSCELKK
+727 RDVHVDLSNCELKK

-755 CISSLDISD
+755 CIATLDISD

-784 RHLNISRNFSGI
+784 RYLNISKNFSGI
-796 RPRHLPRALE
+796 RPRHLPKVLE
-806 SVKRLIQEDNSSIDS
+806 AVKKLIQEDNSSIDS

-875 NHTLQNM
+875 TIMLDKNGITTRGFQDLGAALEKNHTLQNM

-990 GSGAEGEGEPHPLET
+990 GAGTEGEQHPLET

-1020 HMASSVDNVLKYGE
+1020 HMASSVDNVLKYGQ

-1049 LEQECQE
+1049 LEQECRD

-1061 DKLVEEAIV
+1061 DKLVEDAIV
-1070 NQAGTTILNKVRE
+1070 NQAGTTIVNKVRE
-1083 NQLHIATFVSDK
+1083 SELHIATFVSDK

-1116 NHVEPVY
+1116 NHVEPEP
-1123 ATPSKRPPEPEKAD
+1123 ASPSHRPTEVEKPEE
-1137 DSPVPQSPAAS
+1137 SPQSPTAS
-1148 PTETRENQ
+1148 PPDAKLNQ
-1156 VLTPSPQLSP
+1156 VQTPSPQLSP
-1166 KIDNKRKSVVKRMQ
+1166 KIDNKRRSVVQRMQ

-1189 TIHFDLSSGSDEDQM
+1189 NVKLDLSSGSDEDQS
-1204 GRQAISS
+1204 GRQTISS
-1211 VEEDLYEEIE
+1211 VEEEPMYEDIDSG
-1221 PGAKAEEPTQPVA
+1221 PKAEESTQPVA

-1248 TGSTSSNDVS
+1248 TGSSSSNDVS
-1258 ELPTEGGR
+1258 ELPTEGAR
-1266 LEHITKGRIKAPK
+1266 LEHLTKGRIKAPK
-1279 NAGMRRRPVPNRGVP
+1279 TAGVRRRPVPNRGVP

-1316 ALDVALSEEP
+1316 ALDVVLSEET
-1326 AHAVNGEKS
+1326 HAVNGEKS
-1335 PPAASSSL
+1335 PPAAGPSSL
-1343 QKDNSQKKKKKSMF
+1343 QKEESQRKKKKSMF
-1357 PQFLKKSPSR
+1357 SQLFQKSPGRS
-1367 AKEKS
+1367 KEKS
-1372 PEVNRKK
+1372 PEVAQKK
-1379 SLEKSRQP
+1379 SLEKTRPPP
-1387 AAGPQSPPPVK
+1387 APTPSPPPVK
-1398 EERED
+1398 EEREE
-1403 RSSPEQTDTKPTAI
+1403 RSSPEQTETKPTAI
-1417 QEEEEEKMEDTEK
+1417 QEEEEEVEDTEK
-1430 AEEQPA
+1430 VEEQPT
-1436 PEGKPRSSDAEE
+1436 PEEKPRSSDAEE
-1448 NSADDTAEDSEDGPA
+1448 NPTDDAPEDAEETPA
-1463 VPEPVAL
+1463 VKEPVAL

-1475 IPKGIPGISGGLLA
+1475 VPKGFPGMSGGLLA
-1489 EMKKRQEKRA
+1489 EMKKKQEKRA
-1499 TMLPPPEMSAAS
+1499 TMLPPPEMSA
-1511 SPVQDTSTSPSVSP
+1511 SPVQDSSTSPSVSP

-1538 SPSLEPKPSTSP
+1538 SPSLENKPAISP
-1550 SIPRRHNKDDGPST
+1550 SMLRRHNKDDS
-1564 PTEGR
+1564 PTASAEGL
-1569 APPKP
+1569 PPKP
-1574 AKRRSRDSAN
+1574 AKRRSRDSAV

-1589 PSTPTDPSKS
+1589 PNKTTDPSKS
-1599 PTSPLKEDANEKN
+1599 PTSPIKEDTSERNK
-1612 RIAPAVKPKPP
+1612 ISPAVKAKPKPP
-1623 ATRPKPLAKPKVPI
+1623 ATRPKPLAKPKVPV

-1650 ESGKKPDPLE
+1650 ESSKKPEPME

-1672 KINMPKAVDVKD
+1672 KINIPKLKD
-1684 DTKDAPQGK
+1684 DMEDPPQGK
-1693 AEEETKDDTSPDDDD
+1693 SEEKNKEGKDSTESPD
-1708 ATDSSLSIEVPK
+1708 ATDSNPNLEVPK
-1720 VCVEKLED
+1720 VCVETAEAVPKPEGD
-1728 TPKTEGSG
+1728 TPE
-1736 DASNV
+1736 V
-1741 KGQEVA
+1741 KGRDSTLTSTHQ
-1747 VPSMHQ
+1747 PSENNH
-1753 RTASNGN
+1753 GN
-1760 PAESEDSPAA
+1760 PTESEDSPAA
-1770 SAPAKRPSV
+1770 NAPSKRPSV
-1779 MDRIKSFSGKDDDVP
+1779 MDRIKSFSGKDEDVP
-1794 MKAKSRSLPRDLDTT
+1794 MKAKSRSLPRDLDST
-1809 AEAPEPAGIPRSQSM
+1809 AEVPEPAAIPRSQSM

-1837 SKKEEDLAKDDGKK
+1837 SEKEEETAKDDVQK

>member
-1 MAAQGSSRV
+1 MAGQGSRV
-10 PQDISENVRAVLGKG
+10 PQDISENVRAILGKG
-25 VKVGMK
+25 IKVGMK
-31 KLIKVQTGS
+31 KLIKLQTGS

-51 SRAFILSAKV
+51 SRAFIFSAKV
-61 PSKLHIEA
+61 PTKLESSFHYLNIQSIASLKTKQLHIEA
-69 EDKRNIFKPIEAED
+69 EDKRNVFKPIEAED

-104 PLHTLLPSLLIE
+104 PLHNLLPSLLIE
-116 PAERMKNVQRA
+116 PLERMKNVQRA
-127 VDAMG
+127 VDTMG

-205 LSSYHTRLAEHSEQL
+205 LSSYHTRLAEHSDQL
-220 CKVMKKNTKL
+220 CKVMKKNAKL

-255 TNVALHTVSL
+255 TNSALHTVSL

-270 EDRGVSHLAL
+270 EDRGVNAISGPICKLPRGLQHLNLTKVGMTAKSVSHLAL

-295 DNMFKAEDI
+295 DNMFRAEDI
-304 LSEKIAF
+304 LNLQGVFAQPNGITHLDLAGTECAIDPLFGAF
-311 REEGHIAL
+311 KRGCIQHIQYL
-319 SGQAITMPRRKLRHD
+319 SLGRNT
-334 GQFKANNR
+334 FT
-342 PWNKGL
+342 
-348 KFREHK
+348 HK
-354 GTRPTYPR
+354 
-362 PTEDDF
+362 
-368 ALLEERDRQGNA
+368 
-380 NICKRDVI
+380 
-388 REERR
+388 
-393 PMLLRPTPS
+393 
-402 QATCGQMSPYLEDG
+402 
-416 PGEDGDQVLGYRI
+416 
-429 WHAGLAVQA
+429 
-438 CAKAQREHDSQEGVL
+438 
-453 CKELVRASSTGE
+453 
-465 DAWCYLIVKVIRVR
+465 
-479 IGICMFPLS
+479 
-488 HTQATCGQMSPYL
+488 
-501 EDGPGEDGDQ
+501 
-511 VLGYRIWHAG
+511 
-521 LAVQACA
+521 
-528 KAQREHD
+528 
-535 SQEGVLCKELVR
+535 
-547 ASSTGEGKKG
+547 
-557 LATSQTLVCDGC
+557 
-569 GYKSAKENFYE
+569 
-580 EVARDG
+580 
-586 PGGRAAVPNAA
+586 
-597 LQIALADNPM
+597 
-607 GVTAFRE
+607 
-614 MAAAMDLPVPSEASL
+614 
-629 QEGANRYSDLMTAVN
+629 
-644 ANDMKRWA
+644 
-652 KVVKRINVLK
+652 
-662 GNEADSPI
+662 
-670 TGQADTRKSK
+670 KSK

-694 NCQSLKHLSLSGTRL
+694 NCQSLKHVSLSGTKL

-755 CISSLDISD
+755 CIATLDISD

-784 RHLNISRNFSGI
+784 RYLNISKNFSGI
-796 RPRHLPRALE
+796 RPRHLPKVLE
-806 SVKRLIQEDNSSIDS
+806 AVKKLIQEDNSSIDS

-875 NHTLQNM
+875 TIMLDKNGITTRGFQDLGAALEKNHTLQNM

-990 GSGAEGEGEPHPLET
+990 GAGTEGEQHPLET

-1020 HMASSVDNVLKYGE
+1020 HMASSVDNVLKYGQ

-1049 LEQECQE
+1049 LEQECRD

-1061 DKLVEEAIV
+1061 DKLVEDAIV
-1070 NQAGTTILNKVRE
+1070 NQAGTTIVNKVRE
-1083 NQLHIATFVSDK
+1083 SELHIATFVSDK

-1111 QNIAQ
+1111 SAQFREQRKQEAQGRSSSKQNIAQ
-1116 NHVEPVY
+1116 NHVEPEP
-1123 ATPSKRPPEPEKAD
+1123 ASPSHRPAEVEKPEE
-1137 DSPVPQSPAAS
+1137 SPQSPTAS
-1148 PTETRENQ
+1148 PPDAKLNQ
-1156 VLTPSPQLSP
+1156 VQTPSPQLSP
-1166 KIDNKRKSVVKRMQ
+1166 KIDNKRRSVVQRMQ

-1189 TIHFDLSSGSDEDQM
+1189 NVKLDLSSGSDEDQS
-1204 GRQAISS
+1204 GRQTISS
-1211 VEEDLYEEIE
+1211 VEEEPMYEDIDSG
-1221 PGAKAEEPTQPVA
+1221 PKAEESTQPVA

-1248 TGSTSSNDVS
+1248 TGSSSSNDVS
-1258 ELPTEGGR
+1258 ELPTEGAR
-1266 LEHITKGRIKAPK
+1266 LEHLTKGRIKAPK
-1279 NAGMRRRPVPNRGVP
+1279 TAGVRRRPVPNRGVP

-1316 ALDVALSEEP
+1316 ALDVVLSEET
-1326 AHAVNGEKS
+1326 HAVNGENLSPRS
-1335 PPAASSSL
+1335 PPAAGPSSL
-1343 QKDNSQKKKKKSMF
+1343 QKEESQRKKKKSMF
-1357 PQFLKKSPSR
+1357 SQLFQKSPGRS
-1367 AKEKS
+1367 KEKS
-1372 PEVNRKK
+1372 PEVAQKK
-1379 SLEKSRQP
+1379 SVEKTRHPP
-1387 AAGPQSPPPVK
+1387 AATPSPPPVK
-1398 EERED
+1398 EEREE
-1403 RSSPEQTDTKPTAI
+1403 RSSPEQTETKPTAI
-1417 QEEEEEKMEDTEK
+1417 QEEEEEVEDTEK
-1430 AEEQPA
+1430 AEEQPT
-1436 PEGKPRSSDAEE
+1436 PEEKPRSSDAEE
-1448 NSADDTAEDSEDGPA
+1448 NPADDTPEDTEETPA
-1463 VPEPVAL
+1463 MKEPVAL

-1475 IPKGIPGISGGLLA
+1475 VPKGFPGMSGGLLA
-1489 EMKKRQEKRA
+1489 EMKKKQEKRA
-1499 TMLPPPEMSAAS
+1499 TMLPPPEMSA
-1511 SPVQDTSTSPSVSP
+1511 SPVQDSSTSPSVSP
-1525 GSIRRREEKNTAA
+1525 GSIRRREEKTTAA
-1538 SPSLEPKPSTSP
+1538 SPSLENKPAISP
-1550 SIPRRHNKDDGPST
+1550 SMLRRHNKDDSPAASA
-1564 PTEGR
+1564 EGL
-1569 APPKP
+1569 PPKP
-1574 AKRRSRDSAN
+1574 AKRRSRDSAV

-1589 PSTPTDPSKS
+1589 PNKTTDPSKS
-1599 PTSPLKEDANEKN
+1599 PTSPIKEDTSERNK
-1612 RIAPAVKPKPP
+1612 ISPAVKAKPKPP
-1623 ATRPKPLAKPKVPI
+1623 ATRPKPLAKPKVPV

-1650 ESGKKPDPLE
+1650 ESSKRPEPME

-1672 KINMPKAVDVKD
+1672 KINIPKLKD
-1684 DTKDAPQGK
+1684 DTEDPPQGK
-1693 AEEETKDDTSPDDDD
+1693 SEEKNKEGKDSTESPD
-1708 ATDSSLSIEVPK
+1708 ATDSNPNLEVPK
-1720 VCVEKLED
+1720 VYVE
-1728 TPKTEGSG
+1728 
-1736 DASNV
+1736 
-1741 KGQEVA
+1741 
-1747 VPSMHQ
+1747 
-1753 RTASNGN
+1753 
-1760 PAESEDSPAA
+1760 
-1770 SAPAKRPSV
+1770 
-1779 MDRIKSFSGKDDDVP
+1779 
-1794 MKAKSRSLPRDLDTT
+1794 T
-1809 AEAPEPAGIPRSQSM
+1809 AEAVPKPEGDTPEVKGRDSTLTSTHQPSENNHGNPTEVPEPAAIPRSQSM

-1837 SKKEEDLAKDDGKK
+1837 SEKEEETAKDDVQK

>member
-1 MAAQGSSRV
+1 MAGQGSRV
-10 PQDISENVRAVLGKG
+10 PQDISENVRAILGKG
-25 VKVGMK
+25 IKVGMK
-31 KLIKVQTGS
+31 KLIKLQTGS

-51 SRAFILSAKV
+51 SRAFIFSAKV
-61 PSKLHIEA
+61 PTKLESSFHYLNIQSIASLKTKQLHIEA
-69 EDKRNIFKPIEAED
+69 EDKRNVFKPIEAED

-104 PLHTLLPSLLIE
+104 PLHNLLPSLLIE
-116 PAERMKNVQRA
+116 PLERMKNVQRA
-127 VDAMG
+127 VDTMG

-205 LSSYHTRLAEHSEQL
+205 LSSYHTRLAEHSDQL
-220 CKVMKKNTKL
+220 CKVMKKNAKL

-255 TNVALHTVSL
+255 TNSALHTVSL

-270 EDRGVSHLAL
+270 EDRGVNAISGPICKLPRGLQHLNLTKVGMTAKSVSHLAL

-295 DNMFKAEDI
+295 DNMFRAEDI
-304 LSEKIAF
+304 LAEKGQNLQGVFAQPNGITHLDLAGTECAIDPLFGAF
-311 REEGHIAL
+311 KRGCIQHIQYLSLGRNTFTHKHMYRFPPHIHTPTQPGHFEE
-319 SGQAITMPRRKLRHD
+319 
-334 GQFKANNR
+334 FKI
-342 PWNKGL
+342 
-348 KFREHK
+348 HV
-354 GTRPTYPR
+354 TH
-362 PTEDDF
+362 
-368 ALLEERDRQGNA
+368 RQ
-380 NICKRDVI
+380 R
-388 REERR
+388 
-393 PMLLRPTPS
+393 
-402 QATCGQMSPYLEDG
+402 
-416 PGEDGDQVLGYRI
+416 
-429 WHAGLAVQA
+429 
-438 CAKAQREHDSQEGVL
+438 
-453 CKELVRASSTGE
+453 
-465 DAWCYLIVKVIRVR
+465 
-479 IGICMFPLS
+479 
-488 HTQATCGQMSPYL
+488 
-501 EDGPGEDGDQ
+501 
-511 VLGYRIWHAG
+511 
-521 LAVQACA
+521 
-528 KAQREHD
+528 
-535 SQEGVLCKELVR
+535 
-547 ASSTGEGKKG
+547 
-557 LATSQTLVCDGC
+557 
-569 GYKSAKENFYE
+569 
-580 EVARDG
+580 
-586 PGGRAAVPNAA
+586 
-597 LQIALADNPM
+597 
-607 GVTAFRE
+607 
-614 MAAAMDLPVPSEASL
+614 
-629 QEGANRYSDLMTAVN
+629 
-644 ANDMKRWA
+644 
-652 KVVKRINVLK
+652 
-662 GNEADSPI
+662 
-670 TGQADTRKSK
+670 RKSK

-694 NCQSLKHLSLSGTRL
+694 NCQSLKHVSLSGTKL

-755 CISSLDISD
+755 CIATLDISD

-784 RHLNISRNFSGI
+784 RYLNISKNFSGI
-796 RPRHLPRALE
+796 RPRHLPKVLE
-806 SVKRLIQEDNSSIDS
+806 AVKKLIQEDNSSIDS

-875 NHTLQNM
+875 TIMLDKNGITTRGFQDLGAALEKNHTLQNM

-990 GSGAEGEGEPHPLET
+990 GAGTEGEQHPLET

-1020 HMASSVDNVLKYGE
+1020 HMASSVDNVLKYGQ

-1049 LEQECQE
+1049 LEQECRD

-1061 DKLVEEAIV
+1061 DKLVEDAIV
-1070 NQAGTTILNKVRE
+1070 NQAGTTIVNKVRE
-1083 NQLHIATFVSDK
+1083 SELHIATFVSDK

-1116 NHVEPVY
+1116 NHVEPEP
-1123 ATPSKRPPEPEKAD
+1123 ASPSHRPAEVEKPEE
-1137 DSPVPQSPAAS
+1137 SPQSPTAS
-1148 PTETRENQ
+1148 PPDAKLNQ
-1156 VLTPSPQLSP
+1156 VQTPSPQLSP
-1166 KIDNKRKSVVKRMQ
+1166 KIDNKRRSVVQRMQ

-1189 TIHFDLSSGSDEDQM
+1189 NVKLDLSSGSDEDQS
-1204 GRQAISS
+1204 GRQTISS
-1211 VEEDLYEEIE
+1211 VEEEPMYEDIDSG
-1221 PGAKAEEPTQPVA
+1221 PKAEESTQPVA

-1248 TGSTSSNDVS
+1248 TGSSSSNDVS
-1258 ELPTEGGR
+1258 ELPTEGAR
-1266 LEHITKGRIKAPK
+1266 LEHLTKGRIKAPK
-1279 NAGMRRRPVPNRGVP
+1279 TAGVRRRPVPNRGVP

-1316 ALDVALSEEP
+1316 ALDVVLSEET
-1326 AHAVNGEKS
+1326 HAVNGENLSPRS
-1335 PPAASSSL
+1335 PPAAGPSSL
-1343 QKDNSQKKKKKSMF
+1343 QKEESQRKKKKSMF
-1357 PQFLKKSPSR
+1357 SQLFQKSPGRS
-1367 AKEKS
+1367 KEKS
-1372 PEVNRKK
+1372 PEVAQKK
-1379 SLEKSRQP
+1379 SVEKTRHPP
-1387 AAGPQSPPPVK
+1387 AATPSPPPVK
-1398 EERED
+1398 EEREE
-1403 RSSPEQTDTKPTAI
+1403 RSSPEQTETKPTAI
-1417 QEEEEEKMEDTEK
+1417 QEEEEEVEDTEK
-1430 AEEQPA
+1430 AEEQPT
-1436 PEGKPRSSDAEE
+1436 PEEKPRSSDAEE
-1448 NSADDTAEDSEDGPA
+1448 NPADDTPEDTEETPA
-1463 VPEPVAL
+1463 MKEPVAL

-1475 IPKGIPGISGGLLA
+1475 VPKGFPGMSGGLLA
-1489 EMKKRQEKRA
+1489 EMKKKQEKRA
-1499 TMLPPPEMSAAS
+1499 TMLPPPEMFQDSRMLTRSNSHSPNRSPSFPRAKSA
-1511 SPVQDTSTSPSVSP
+1511 SPVQDSSTSPSVSP
-1525 GSIRRREEKNTAA
+1525 GSIRRREEKTTAA
-1538 SPSLEPKPSTSP
+1538 SPSLENKPAISP
-1550 SIPRRHNKDDGPST
+1550 SMLRRHNKDDSPAASA
-1564 PTEGR
+1564 EGL
-1569 APPKP
+1569 PPKP
-1574 AKRRSRDSAN
+1574 AKRRSRDSAV

-1589 PSTPTDPSKS
+1589 PNKTTDPSKS
-1599 PTSPLKEDANEKN
+1599 PTSPIKEDTSERNK
-1612 RIAPAVKPKPP
+1612 ISPAVKAKPKPP
-1623 ATRPKPLAKPKVPI
+1623 ATRPKPLAKPKVPV

-1650 ESGKKPDPLE
+1650 ESSKRPEPME

-1672 KINMPKAVDVKD
+1672 KINIPKLKD
-1684 DTKDAPQGK
+1684 DTEDPPQGK
-1693 AEEETKDDTSPDDDD
+1693 SEEKNKEGKDSTESPD
-1708 ATDSSLSIEVPK
+1708 ATDSNPNLEVPK
-1720 VCVEKLED
+1720 VYVETAEAVPKPEGD
-1728 TPKTEGSG
+1728 TPE
-1736 DASNV
+1736 V
-1741 KGQEVA
+1741 KGRDSTLTSTHQ
-1747 VPSMHQ
+1747 PSENNH
-1753 RTASNGN
+1753 GN
-1760 PAESEDSPAA
+1760 PTESEDSSAA
-1770 SAPAKRPSV
+1770 NAPSKRPSV
-1779 MDRIKSFSGKDDDVP
+1779 MDRIKSFSGKDEDVP

-1809 AEAPEPAGIPRSQSM
+1809 AEVPEPAAIPRSQSM

-1837 SKKEEDLAKDDGKK
+1837 SEKEEETAKDDVQK

>member
-1 MAAQGSSRV
+1 MAGQGSRV
-10 PQDISENVRAVLGKG
+10 PQDISENVRAILGKG
-25 VKVGMK
+25 IKVGMK
-31 KLIKVQTGS
+31 KLIKLQTGS

-51 SRAFILSAKV
+51 SRAFIFSAKV
-61 PSKLHIEA
+61 PTKLESSFHYLNIQSIASLKTKQLHIEA
-69 EDKRNIFKPIEAED
+69 EDKRNVFKPIEAED

-104 PLHTLLPSLLIE
+104 PLHNLLPSLLIE
-116 PAERMKNVQRA
+116 PLERMKNVQRA
-127 VDAMG
+127 VDTMG

-205 LSSYHTRLAEHSEQL
+205 LSSYHTRLAEHSDQL
-220 CKVMKKNTKL
+220 CKVMKKNAKL

-255 TNVALHTVSL
+255 TNSALHTVSL

-270 EDRGVSHLAL
+270 EDRGVNAISGPICKLPRGLQHLNLTKVGMTAKGVSHLAL

-295 DNMFKAEDI
+295 DNMFRAEDI
-304 LSEKIAF
+304 LNLQGVFAQPNGITHLDLAGTECAIDPLFGAF
-311 REEGHIAL
+311 KRGCIQHIQYL
-319 SGQAITMPRRKLRHD
+319 SLGRNT
-334 GQFKANNR
+334 FT
-342 PWNKGL
+342 
-348 KFREHK
+348 HK
-354 GTRPTYPR
+354 
-362 PTEDDF
+362 
-368 ALLEERDRQGNA
+368 
-380 NICKRDVI
+380 
-388 REERR
+388 
-393 PMLLRPTPS
+393 
-402 QATCGQMSPYLEDG
+402 
-416 PGEDGDQVLGYRI
+416 
-429 WHAGLAVQA
+429 
-438 CAKAQREHDSQEGVL
+438 
-453 CKELVRASSTGE
+453 
-465 DAWCYLIVKVIRVR
+465 
-479 IGICMFPLS
+479 
-488 HTQATCGQMSPYL
+488 
-501 EDGPGEDGDQ
+501 
-511 VLGYRIWHAG
+511 
-521 LAVQACA
+521 
-528 KAQREHD
+528 
-535 SQEGVLCKELVR
+535 
-547 ASSTGEGKKG
+547 
-557 LATSQTLVCDGC
+557 
-569 GYKSAKENFYE
+569 
-580 EVARDG
+580 
-586 PGGRAAVPNAA
+586 
-597 LQIALADNPM
+597 
-607 GVTAFRE
+607 
-614 MAAAMDLPVPSEASL
+614 
-629 QEGANRYSDLMTAVN
+629 
-644 ANDMKRWA
+644 
-652 KVVKRINVLK
+652 
-662 GNEADSPI
+662 
-670 TGQADTRKSK
+670 KSK

-694 NCQSLKHLSLSGTRL
+694 NCQSLKHVSLSGTKL

-727 RDVHVDLSSCELKK
+727 RDVHVDLSNCELKK

-755 CISSLDISD
+755 CIATLDISD

-784 RHLNISRNFSGI
+784 RYLNISKNFSGI
-796 RPRHLPRALE
+796 RPRHLPKVLE
-806 SVKRLIQEDNSSIDS
+806 AVKKLIQEDNSSIDS

-875 NHTLQNM
+875 TIMLDKNGITTRGFQDLGAALEKNHTLQNM

-990 GSGAEGEGEPHPLET
+990 GAGTEGEQHPLET

-1020 HMASSVDNVLKYGE
+1020 HMASSVDNVLKYGQ

-1049 LEQECQE
+1049 LEQECRD

-1061 DKLVEEAIV
+1061 DKLVEDAIV
-1070 NQAGTTILNKVRE
+1070 NQAGTTIVNKVRE
-1083 NQLHIATFVSDK
+1083 SELHIATFVSDK

-1111 QNIAQ
+1111 SAQFREQRKQEAQGRSSSKQNIAQ
-1116 NHVEPVY
+1116 NHVEPEP
-1123 ATPSKRPPEPEKAD
+1123 ASPSHRPTEVEKPEE
-1137 DSPVPQSPAAS
+1137 SPQSPTAS
-1148 PTETRENQ
+1148 PPDAKLNQ
-1156 VLTPSPQLSP
+1156 VQTPSPQLSP
-1166 KIDNKRKSVVKRMQ
+1166 KIDNKRRSVVQRMQ

-1189 TIHFDLSSGSDEDQM
+1189 NVKLDLSSGSDEDQS
-1204 GRQAISS
+1204 GRQTISS
-1211 VEEDLYEEIE
+1211 VEEEPMYEDIDSG
-1221 PGAKAEEPTQPVA
+1221 PKAEESTQPVA

-1248 TGSTSSNDVS
+1248 TGSSSSNDVS
-1258 ELPTEGGR
+1258 ELPTEGAR
-1266 LEHITKGRIKAPK
+1266 LEHLTKGRIKAPK
-1279 NAGMRRRPVPNRGVP
+1279 TAGVRRRPVPNRGVP

-1316 ALDVALSEEP
+1316 ALDVVLSEET
-1326 AHAVNGEKS
+1326 HAVNGENLSPRS
-1335 PPAASSSL
+1335 PPAAGPSSL
-1343 QKDNSQKKKKKSMF
+1343 QKEESQRKKKKSMF
-1357 PQFLKKSPSR
+1357 SQLFQKSPGRS
-1367 AKEKS
+1367 KEKS
-1372 PEVNRKK
+1372 PEVAQKK
-1379 SLEKSRQP
+1379 SLEKTRPPP
-1387 AAGPQSPPPVK
+1387 APTPSPPPVK
-1398 EERED
+1398 EEREE
-1403 RSSPEQTDTKPTAI
+1403 RSSPEQTETKPTAI
-1417 QEEEEEKMEDTEK
+1417 QEEEEEVEDTEK
-1430 AEEQPA
+1430 VEEQPT
-1436 PEGKPRSSDAEE
+1436 PEEKPRSSDAEE
-1448 NSADDTAEDSEDGPA
+1448 NPTDDAPEDAEETPA
-1463 VPEPVAL
+1463 VKEPVAL

-1475 IPKGIPGISGGLLA
+1475 VPKGFPGMSGGLLA
-1489 EMKKRQEKRA
+1489 EMKKKQEKRA
-1499 TMLPPPEMSAAS
+1499 TMLPPPEMFQDSRMLTRSNSHSPNRSPSFPRAKSA
-1511 SPVQDTSTSPSVSP
+1511 SPVQDSSTSPSVSP

-1538 SPSLEPKPSTSP
+1538 SPSLENKPAISP
-1550 SIPRRHNKDDGPST
+1550 SMLRRHNKDDS
-1564 PTEGR
+1564 PTASAEGL
-1569 APPKP
+1569 PPKP
-1574 AKRRSRDSAN
+1574 AKRRSRDSAV

-1589 PSTPTDPSKS
+1589 PNKTTDPSKS
-1599 PTSPLKEDANEKN
+1599 PTSPIKEDTSERNK
-1612 RIAPAVKPKPP
+1612 ISPAVKAKPKPP
-1623 ATRPKPLAKPKVPI
+1623 ATRPKPLAKPKVPV
-1637 RPKSAEV
+1637 RPKSAE
-1644 GKLLLE
+1644 
-1650 ESGKKPDPLE
+1650 
-1660 RQLPPRAAASAE
+1660 AE
-1672 KINMPKAVDVKD
+1672 V
-1684 DTKDAPQGK
+1684 
-1693 AEEETKDDTSPDDDD
+1693 
-1708 ATDSSLSIEVPK
+1708 
-1720 VCVEKLED
+1720 
-1728 TPKTEGSG
+1728 
-1736 DASNV
+1736 
-1741 KGQEVA
+1741 
-1747 VPSMHQ
+1747 
-1753 RTASNGN
+1753 
-1760 PAESEDSPAA
+1760 
-1770 SAPAKRPSV
+1770 
-1779 MDRIKSFSGKDDDVP
+1779 
-1794 MKAKSRSLPRDLDTT
+1794 
-1809 AEAPEPAGIPRSQSM
+1809 PEPAAIPRSQSM

-1837 SKKEEDLAKDDGKK
+1837 SEKEEETAKDDVQK

>member
-1 MAAQGSSRV
+1 MAGQGSRV
-10 PQDISENVRAVLGKG
+10 PQDISENVRAILGKG
-25 VKVGMK
+25 IKVGMK
-31 KLIKVQTGS
+31 KLIKLQTGS

-51 SRAFILSAKV
+51 SRAFIFSAKV
-61 PSKLHIEA
+61 PTKLESSFHYLNIQSIASLKTKQLHIEA
-69 EDKRNIFKPIEAED
+69 EDKRNVFKPIEAED

-104 PLHTLLPSLLIE
+104 PLHNLLPSLLIE
-116 PAERMKNVQRA
+116 PLERMKNVQRA
-127 VDAMG
+127 VDTMG

-205 LSSYHTRLAEHSEQL
+205 LSSYHTRLAEHSDQL
-220 CKVMKKNTKL
+220 CKVMKKNAKL

-255 TNVALHTVSL
+255 TNSALHTVSL

-270 EDRGVSHLAL
+270 EDRGVNAISGPICKLPRGLQHLNLTKVGMTAKGVSHLAL

-295 DNMFKAEDI
+295 DNMFRAEDI
-304 LSEKIAF
+304 LNLQGVFAQPNGITHLDLAGTECAIDPLFGAF
-311 REEGHIAL
+311 KRGCIQHIQYL
-319 SGQAITMPRRKLRHD
+319 SLGRNT
-334 GQFKANNR
+334 FT
-342 PWNKGL
+342 
-348 KFREHK
+348 HK
-354 GTRPTYPR
+354 
-362 PTEDDF
+362 
-368 ALLEERDRQGNA
+368 
-380 NICKRDVI
+380 
-388 REERR
+388 
-393 PMLLRPTPS
+393 
-402 QATCGQMSPYLEDG
+402 
-416 PGEDGDQVLGYRI
+416 
-429 WHAGLAVQA
+429 
-438 CAKAQREHDSQEGVL
+438 
-453 CKELVRASSTGE
+453 
-465 DAWCYLIVKVIRVR
+465 
-479 IGICMFPLS
+479 
-488 HTQATCGQMSPYL
+488 
-501 EDGPGEDGDQ
+501 
-511 VLGYRIWHAG
+511 
-521 LAVQACA
+521 
-528 KAQREHD
+528 
-535 SQEGVLCKELVR
+535 
-547 ASSTGEGKKG
+547 
-557 LATSQTLVCDGC
+557 
-569 GYKSAKENFYE
+569 
-580 EVARDG
+580 
-586 PGGRAAVPNAA
+586 
-597 LQIALADNPM
+597 
-607 GVTAFRE
+607 
-614 MAAAMDLPVPSEASL
+614 
-629 QEGANRYSDLMTAVN
+629 
-644 ANDMKRWA
+644 
-652 KVVKRINVLK
+652 
-662 GNEADSPI
+662 
-670 TGQADTRKSK
+670 KSK

-694 NCQSLKHLSLSGTRL
+694 NCQSLKHVSLSGTKL

-727 RDVHVDLSSCELKK
+727 RDVHVDLSNCELKK

-755 CISSLDISD
+755 CIATLDISD

-784 RHLNISRNFSGI
+784 RYLNISKNFSGI
-796 RPRHLPRALE
+796 RPRHLPKVLE
-806 SVKRLIQEDNSSIDS
+806 AVKKLIQEDNSSIDS

-875 NHTLQNM
+875 TIMLDKNGITTRGFQDLGAALEKNHTLQNM

-990 GSGAEGEGEPHPLET
+990 GAGTEGEQHPLET

-1020 HMASSVDNVLKYGE
+1020 HMASSVDNVLKYGQ

-1049 LEQECQE
+1049 LEQECRD

-1061 DKLVEEAIV
+1061 DKLVEDAIV
-1070 NQAGTTILNKVRE
+1070 NQAGTTIVNKVRE
-1083 NQLHIATFVSDK
+1083 SELHIATFVSDK

-1111 QNIAQ
+1111 SAQFREQRKQEAQGRSSSKQNIAQ
-1116 NHVEPVY
+1116 NHVEPEP
-1123 ATPSKRPPEPEKAD
+1123 ASPSHRPTEVEKPEE
-1137 DSPVPQSPAAS
+1137 SPQSPTAS
-1148 PTETRENQ
+1148 PPDAKLNQ
-1156 VLTPSPQLSP
+1156 VQTPSPQLSP
-1166 KIDNKRKSVVKRMQ
+1166 KIDNKRRSVVQRMQ

-1189 TIHFDLSSGSDEDQM
+1189 NVKLDLSSGSDEDQS
-1204 GRQAISS
+1204 GRQTISS
-1211 VEEDLYEEIE
+1211 VEEEPMYEDIDSG
-1221 PGAKAEEPTQPVA
+1221 PKAEESTQPVA

-1248 TGSTSSNDVS
+1248 TGSSSSNDVS
-1258 ELPTEGGR
+1258 ELPTEGAR
-1266 LEHITKGRIKAPK
+1266 LEHLTKGRIKAPK
-1279 NAGMRRRPVPNRGVP
+1279 TAGVRRRPVPNRGVP

-1316 ALDVALSEEP
+1316 ALDVVLSEET
-1326 AHAVNGEKS
+1326 HAVNGENLSPRS
-1335 PPAASSSL
+1335 PPAAGPSSL
-1343 QKDNSQKKKKKSMF
+1343 QKEESQRKKKKSMF
-1357 PQFLKKSPSR
+1357 SQLFQKSPGRS
-1367 AKEKS
+1367 KEKS
-1372 PEVNRKK
+1372 PEVAQKK
-1379 SLEKSRQP
+1379 SLEKTRPPP
-1387 AAGPQSPPPVK
+1387 APTPSPPPVK
-1398 EERED
+1398 EEREE
-1403 RSSPEQTDTKPTAI
+1403 RSSPEQTETKPTAI
-1417 QEEEEEKMEDTEK
+1417 QEEEEEVEDTEK
-1430 AEEQPA
+1430 VEEQPT
-1436 PEGKPRSSDAEE
+1436 PEEKPRSSDAEE
-1448 NSADDTAEDSEDGPA
+1448 NPTDDAPEDAEETPA
-1463 VPEPVAL
+1463 VKEPVAL

-1475 IPKGIPGISGGLLA
+1475 VPKGFPGMSGGLLA
-1489 EMKKRQEKRA
+1489 EMKKKQEKRA
-1499 TMLPPPEMSAAS
+1499 TMLPPPEMFQDSRMLTRSNSHSPNRSPSFPRAKSA
-1511 SPVQDTSTSPSVSP
+1511 SPVQDSSTSPSVSP

-1538 SPSLEPKPSTSP
+1538 SPSLENKPAISP
-1550 SIPRRHNKDDGPST
+1550 SMLRRHNKDDS
-1564 PTEGR
+1564 PTASAEGL
-1569 APPKP
+1569 PPKP
-1574 AKRRSRDSAN
+1574 AKRRSRDSAV

-1589 PSTPTDPSKS
+1589 PNKTTDPSKS
-1599 PTSPLKEDANEKN
+1599 PTSPIKEDTSERNK
-1612 RIAPAVKPKPP
+1612 ISPAVKAKPKPP
-1623 ATRPKPLAKPKVPI
+1623 ATRPKPLAKPKVPV
-1637 RPKSAEV
+1637 RPKSAE
-1644 GKLLLE
+1644 
-1650 ESGKKPDPLE
+1650 
-1660 RQLPPRAAASAE
+1660 
-1672 KINMPKAVDVKD
+1672 
-1684 DTKDAPQGK
+1684 
-1693 AEEETKDDTSPDDDD
+1693 
-1708 ATDSSLSIEVPK
+1708 
-1720 VCVEKLED
+1720 
-1728 TPKTEGSG
+1728 
-1736 DASNV
+1736 
-1741 KGQEVA
+1741 
-1747 VPSMHQ
+1747 
-1753 RTASNGN
+1753 
-1760 PAESEDSPAA
+1760 ESEDSPAA
-1770 SAPAKRPSV
+1770 NAPSKRPSV
-1779 MDRIKSFSGKDDDVP
+1779 MDRIKSFSGKDEDVP
-1794 MKAKSRSLPRDLDTT
+1794 MKAKSRSLPRDLDST
-1809 AEAPEPAGIPRSQSM
+1809 AEVPEPAAIPRSQSM

-1837 SKKEEDLAKDDGKK
+1837 SEKEEETAKDDVQK